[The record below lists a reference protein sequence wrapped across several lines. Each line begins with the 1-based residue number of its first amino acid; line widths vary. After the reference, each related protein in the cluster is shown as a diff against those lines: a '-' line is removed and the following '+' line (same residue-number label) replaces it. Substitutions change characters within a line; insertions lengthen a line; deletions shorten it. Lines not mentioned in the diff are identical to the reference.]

1 MSEHQQ
7 HDFAA
12 PPPGQGSSLERICK
26 RCGQRRSVALTTA
39 CPGTGRDATLETV
52 YDYDPHEEA

>member
-1 MSEHQQ
+1 MSEKQA

-26 RCGQRRSVALTTA
+26 RCGQRRSVANSTP